1 MRIILFSLLLVLA
14 GCSSQP
20 QVTTY
25 FLGKAP
31 QATPEA
37 RATSPL
43 RQCQW
48 RLAGVEMADF
58 LAGNGLV
65 YQVSNHELA
74 IARQHLWA
82 GDISEQIKVKMA
94 SLLAHECPREASVN
108 IPAQEPL
115 TLTLRFNEFHGRY
128 SGDALLGGDWRI
140 SNSSGEQV
148 LQADFHYDVPLA
160 SDGYPALVESLSLGL
175 EKLARDID
183 AGLESLNLTSEQS
196 LASTR

>member
-20 QVTTY
+20 RVTTY

-48 RLAGVEMADF
+48 RLAGVEMVDF

-74 IARQHLWA
+74 IAR
-82 GDISEQIKVKMA
+82 
-94 SLLAHECPREASVN
+94 
-108 IPAQEPL
+108 
-115 TLTLRFNEFHGRY
+115 
-128 SGDALLGGDWRI
+128 
-140 SNSSGEQV
+140 
-148 LQADFHYDVPLA
+148 
-160 SDGYPALVESLSLGL
+160 
-175 EKLARDID
+175 
-183 AGLESLNLTSEQS
+183 
-196 LASTR
+196 

>member
-31 QATPEA
+31 QATSEA
-37 RATSPL
+37 RVKPPL

-94 SLLAHECPREASVN
+94 SLLAHECPREALVN

-140 SNSSGEQV
+140 SNSAGEQV